1 MKANHVTIRE
11 HFKDLGIEEFI
22 EVEDSRD
29 AYIKC
34 WAKLDKYARA
44 AHDSK
49 GTMKAMVYIY
59 NAGHGVMF
67 NGSILT

>member
-1 MKANHVTIRE
+1 VKKNHKTIRE

-22 EVEDSRD
+22 EVEDSLD
-29 AYIKC
+29 AYTEC
-34 WAKLDKYARA
+34 WAKLYKYAKA

-49 GTMKAMVYIY
+49 GTIKAMVYIY

-67 NGSILT
+67 GGSVLT